1 MTKKKIG
8 AILALAVSV
17 VCIGAVVSFAYFT
30 DRSEVTNDFTT
41 GSLDLK
47 VTESLWSN
55 TDDGKNMYPGY
66 TTDKNPTV
74 QNVTGMLDNNAYIMA
89 QLEVKDPAGNPITDS
104 HRLDLIYEM
113 IKWDPTGNNLIEG
126 TKYSNKTLS
135 AYENVNP
142 LFTTER
148 REDAKGMWTYYY
160 SKTLN
165 SASEKVDGDSVT
177 LFNKIVVPL
186 EWSQT
191 ELDVVG
197 DYNITVSFQG
207 IQSATFDTVRDSMAV
222 LDGNYDDN
230 VHKDYEENDSNRPSA
245 NQR

>member
-1 MTKKKIG
+1 MNKKKVGMIC
-8 AILALAVSV
+8 ALALSVAAV
-17 VCIGAVVSFAYFT
+17 GAVGSFAYFT
-30 DRSEVTNDFTT
+30 DKSEVTNDFTT

-47 VTESLWSN
+47 VTESMWSN

-66 TTDKNPTV
+66 TTDKNPSV
-74 QNVTGMLDNNAYIMA
+74 QNITGMVDNNAYIMA
-89 QLEVKDPAGNPITDS
+89 QIQVKDAAGNPITDK

-113 IKWDPTGNNLIEG
+113 IKWDPTGSNLIEG
-126 TKYSNKTLS
+126 TKYSQTTLNS
-135 AYENVNP
+135 YENVNP

-148 REDAKGMWTYYY
+148 REDSKGLWTYYY

-165 SASEKVDGDSVT
+165 SAAEKEAGDQIT

-197 DYNITVSFQG
+197 DYNITVTFQG
-207 IQSATFDTVRDSMAV
+207 IQAATFGTVSDAMNV
-222 LDGNYDDN
+222 LDGNYDD
-230 VHKDYEENDSNRPSA
+230 HIHTDYEENDTNRPSA
-245 NQR
+245 GSR